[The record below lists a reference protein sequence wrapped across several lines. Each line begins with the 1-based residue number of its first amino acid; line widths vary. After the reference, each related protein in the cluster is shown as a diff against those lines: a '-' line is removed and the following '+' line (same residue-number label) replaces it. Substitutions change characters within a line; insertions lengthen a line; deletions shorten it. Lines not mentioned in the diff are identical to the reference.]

1 MCTIVQLLKKKNHPC
16 KLLMRLLKDEVI
28 KFSADEFLVNK

>member
-16 KLLMRLLKDEVI
+16 KLLMQLLKVI